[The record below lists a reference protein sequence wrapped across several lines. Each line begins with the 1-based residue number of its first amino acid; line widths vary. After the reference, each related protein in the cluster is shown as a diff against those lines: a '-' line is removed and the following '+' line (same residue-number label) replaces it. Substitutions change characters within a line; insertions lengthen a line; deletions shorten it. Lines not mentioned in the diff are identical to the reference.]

1 MIKKRIAIAAV
12 AALSIC
18 AGAYGV
24 ASASFG
30 RHAHHRGGEIFLLA
44 RAGGITHDQMKTAFQ
59 NSGLKADFEKVKGDR
74 TALLN
79 CFATSSDCTTAA
91 NTLVTDKN
99 KLEQDKMNVV
109 VGLFDGLSS
118 TNRANVQSA
127 LTQLTSIQQNRKAL
141 MKQIFQNSESQTQGT
156 NGDTPT
162 TPTTP
167 QQ

>member
-1 MIKKRIAIAAV
+1 MTKNRIAIAAI

-30 RHAHHRGGEIFLLA
+30 RHGHHRGGEIFLLA

-59 NSGLKADFEKVKGDR
+59 NAGLKADFEKVKADR

-79 CFATSSDCTTAA
+79 CFATSSNCTEAA
-91 NTLVTDKN
+91 NTLVTDRN
-99 KLEQDKMNVV
+99 KLEQDKMNAV

-127 LTQLTSIQQNRKAL
+127 LTQLTSIQQSRKAL
-141 MKQIFQNSESQTQGT
+141 MKQIFQNSESPTQGS

-162 TPTTP
+162 APAT